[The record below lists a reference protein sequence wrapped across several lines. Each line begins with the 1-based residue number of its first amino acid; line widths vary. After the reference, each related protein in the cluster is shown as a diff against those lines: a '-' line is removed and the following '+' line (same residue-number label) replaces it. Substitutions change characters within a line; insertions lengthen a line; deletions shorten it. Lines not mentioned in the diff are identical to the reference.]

1 MLKVGD
7 RSWKVLFSISG
18 ERRQCS
24 FFAGWSTFARE
35 NGLQVGDVSVFE
47 LIKRNDNG
55 VVLELELEVSIF
67 RD

>member
-1 MLKVGD
+1 MEGFV
-7 RSWKVLFSISG
+7 FISG

-35 NGLQVGDVSVFE
+35 NGLQVDVSVFE

-55 VVLELELEVSIF
+55 VVLELELEVLIF